1 MQKQKGQLQLLQMK
15 NLLGKLRQGLSIF
28 AIFIGVIIVCG
39 ILYFLYEEILV
50 RTLSKEVSLAC
61 NPVESSDSRITNE
74 HMNNGYIFKV
84 NIAPNPERPFGDK
97 IYDIMLLGKKD
108 SDRNFIVNDS
118 LEIIAAKKSKY
129 KSFRQ
134 HAIGG
139 YLDKERVYTFILMF
153 PNTLYIQKGVGFSL
167 PGLDPV
173 LIEKFKSDIS
183 KLTTEE
189 LDKFE
194 SGTFWIEEIINDW
207 QEEGTTAFFLLEIV
221 IFSTLSEQY
230 KCDILD
236 SENQK

>member
-1 MQKQKGQLQLLQMK
+1 MK
-15 NLLGKLRQGLSIF
+15 KLLGKLRQGLSIF

-61 NPVESSDSRITNE
+61 NPVESSDSRIVNE

-139 YLDKERVYTFILMF
+139 YLDNVPEEVEFYQYDCCYL
-153 PNTLYIQKGVGFSL
+153 NSSVNH
-167 PGLDPV
+167 
-173 LIEKFKSDIS
+173 SDQHRS
-183 KLTTEE
+183 S
-189 LDKFE
+189 FVV
-194 SGTFWIEEIINDW
+194 N
-207 QEEGTTAFFLLEIV
+207 AH
-221 IFSTLSEQY
+221 
-230 KCDILD
+230 
-236 SENQK
+236 